1 MILKKFYSNIL
12 QISTLQIFY
21 SERMYSWSFQSKMD
35 TGTVK
40 SGTFLFSLLFS
51 AYNNVQAMVLY
62 FLWNAMEI
70 FVERKVW

>member
-1 MILKKFYSNIL
+1 
-12 QISTLQIFY
+12 
-21 SERMYSWSFQSKMD
+21 MD

-70 FVERKVW
+70 FVERKV